1 MGGGG
6 VHVVCI
12 LSFKTECAFVH
23 LEIVCLCKN
32 YLYLFSI
39 SVYMNVTLCVHTVVY
54 IHVIF

>member
-32 YLYLFSI
+32 YLFSI
-39 SVYMNVTLCVHTVVY
+39 SVYLCVHTVV
-54 IHVIF
+54 